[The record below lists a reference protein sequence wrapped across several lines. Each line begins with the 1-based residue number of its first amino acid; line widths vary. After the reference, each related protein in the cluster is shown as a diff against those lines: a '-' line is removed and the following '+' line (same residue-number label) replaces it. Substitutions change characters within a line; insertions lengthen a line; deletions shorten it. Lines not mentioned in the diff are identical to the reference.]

1 MLNYA
6 AHGNAGSVKYQTSAS
21 LFILYRPYKGHFKF
35 RSNPTVT
42 TILPF
47 SEGTWNGLFHDP
59 LANFQKYPYTC
70 ISFFLFLKHINYFVL
85 VFYWRRVFSGDFLVP
100 LKKTQKWIITK
111 INWNI
116 SLTHSVIYFFDYI
129 HFCTLIEVFNL
140 SLKKFVRKTLSTL
153 ETLRRSCKHRWFL
166 NPVIA
171 LQSRPRAK
179 YVLWG
184 RGWVGARGCKY
195 DVHFV

>member
-21 LFILYRPYKGHFKF
+21 LFILYRPYNGHFKF
-35 RSNPTVT
+35 RSNLIVT

-47 SEGTWNGLFHDP
+47 SQGTWNGLLHDP

-70 ISFFLFLKHINYFVL
+70 ISIFFSWRTLISFVL
-85 VFYWRRVFSGDFLVP
+85 VFCWRRVFSGDFLVP
-100 LKKTQKWIITK
+100 LKKTQWIITK

-116 SLTHSVIYFFDYI
+116 SLTHSVIYLFDYI
-129 HFCTLIEVFNL
+129 HFCTL
-140 SLKKFVRKTLSTL
+140 SLQFITERFVRKTLSTL
-153 ETLRRSCKHRWFL
+153 ETLRRSCKHGWFL

-179 YVLWG
+179 YVLRG
-184 RGWVGARGCKY
+184 RGWVRGRGCKY

>member
-21 LFILYRPYKGHFKF
+21 LFIRYRPYKGHFKF

-129 HFCTLIEVFNL
+129 HFCTLSLQFITEKICNKNLKYDRNIEAFLQTPLISQPCDCV
-140 SLKKFVRKTLSTL
+140 T
-153 ETLRRSCKHRWFL
+153 EQASCKIFT
-166 NPVIA
+166 
-171 LQSRPRAK
+171 
-179 YVLWG
+179 
-184 RGWVGARGCKY
+184 VG
-195 DVHFV
+195 

>member
-35 RSNPTVT
+35 RCNPTVT

-129 HFCTLIEVFNL
+129 HFCTLSLQFITEKICKKNLKYARNIEAFLQTPLISQPCDCV
-140 SLKKFVRKTLSTL
+140 T
-153 ETLRRSCKHRWFL
+153 EQASCK
-166 NPVIA
+166 ICT
-171 LQSRPRAK
+171 
-179 YVLWG
+179 
-184 RGWVGARGCKY
+184 VG
-195 DVHFV
+195 

>member
-47 SEGTWNGLFHDP
+47 SEGTWNGLFHDL

-70 ISFFLFLKHINYFVL
+70 ISFFLFLEHINYFVL

-129 HFCTLIEVFNL
+129 HFCTLSLQFITEKICNKNLKYDRNIEAFLQTPLISQPCDCV
-140 SLKKFVRKTLSTL
+140 T
-153 ETLRRSCKHRWFL
+153 EQASCKIFT
-166 NPVIA
+166 
-171 LQSRPRAK
+171 
-179 YVLWG
+179 
-184 RGWVGARGCKY
+184 VG
-195 DVHFV
+195 

>member
-21 LFILYRPYKGHFKF
+21 LFMLYRPYKGHFKF
-35 RSNPTVT
+35 RISNPTVT

-47 SEGTWNGLFHDP
+47 SEGTWSGLFHDP

-129 HFCTLIEVFNL
+129 HFCTLSLQFITEKICKKNLKYARNIEAFLQTPLISQPCDCV
-140 SLKKFVRKTLSTL
+140 T
-153 ETLRRSCKHRWFL
+153 EQASCK
-166 NPVIA
+166 ICT
-171 LQSRPRAK
+171 
-179 YVLWG
+179 
-184 RGWVGARGCKY
+184 VG
-195 DVHFV
+195 

>member
-100 LKKTQKWIITK
+100 LKKTQKWIIYQNK
-111 INWNI
+111 
-116 SLTHSVIYFFDYI
+116 LKYFFNSFGDLFLWLYSFLHLKSSI
-129 HFCTLIEVFNL
+129 YHWKNL
-140 SLKKFVRKTLSTL
+140 
-153 ETLRRSCKHRWFL
+153 
-166 NPVIA
+166 
-171 LQSRPRAK
+171 
-179 YVLWG
+179 
-184 RGWVGARGCKY
+184 
-195 DVHFV
+195 

>member
-6 AHGNAGSVKYQTSAS
+6 AYGNAGSVKYQTSAS
-21 LFILYRPYKGHFKF
+21 LFILYRPYMGHFKF

-85 VFYWRRVFSGDFLVP
+85 VFYWRRVFSGDFLVL

-129 HFCTLIEVFNL
+129 HFCTLSLQFITEKICKKNLKYARNIEAFLQTPLISQPCDCV
-140 SLKKFVRKTLSTL
+140 T
-153 ETLRRSCKHRWFL
+153 EQASCK
-166 NPVIA
+166 ICT
-171 LQSRPRAK
+171 
-179 YVLWG
+179 
-184 RGWVGARGCKY
+184 VG
-195 DVHFV
+195 